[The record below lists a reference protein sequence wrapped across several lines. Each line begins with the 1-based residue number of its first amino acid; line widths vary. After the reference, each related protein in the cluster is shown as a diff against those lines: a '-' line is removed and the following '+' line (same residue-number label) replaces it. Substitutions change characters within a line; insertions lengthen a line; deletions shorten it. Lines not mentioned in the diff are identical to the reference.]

1 MRRLLLGTM
10 LILALAVPTLAEDP
24 PAKVRGIDK
33 PVSLEFKDHPV
44 GKVVEAI
51 ARFAELNVI
60 LSPDVVKE
68 RVTVSFRG
76 VPAGKALEQVAE
88 AAGAGFVEEAH
99 GIFRM
104 VKKDKLQRVEEYYR
118 FQHLPRTSGL
128 PMPVALEALSRTL
141 PEGAAM
147 RYVPQQNAV
156 ILSAR
161 EDQAKALVTVLKALD
176 RHPPRPRATTAPRP
190 AASTTNATRRAHYE
204 QMLRDCK
211 TETAAKYFVERL
223 EQLAR

>member
-104 VKKDKLQRVEEYYR
+104 VKKDKLQRVEAD
-118 FQHLPRTSGL
+118 QHDSPHSAPVGHGVRLPRIGK
-128 PMPVALEALSRTL
+128 R
-141 PEGAAM
+141 G
-147 RYVPQQNAV
+147 
-156 ILSAR
+156 
-161 EDQAKALVTVLKALD
+161 
-176 RHPPRPRATTAPRP
+176 H
-190 AASTTNATRRAHYE
+190 RR
-204 QMLRDCK
+204 
-211 TETAAKYFVERL
+211 V
-223 EQLAR
+223 